1 MENKKDINKT
11 NTKSKQICNHK
22 DCNKKIK
29 LIDTTIGMC
38 RCDQTFCMKHRLP
51 EMHDCSFN
59 FTIDKE
65 TFIKSN
71 LCIRPKVEFL
81 TTN

>member
-1 MENKKDINKT
+1 MENIKNNNKS
-11 NTKSKQICNHK
+11 NSKSKQICDHK
-22 DCNKKIK
+22 HCNKKIT
-29 LIDTTIGMC
+29 LIETTMGMC
-38 RCDQTFCMKHRLP
+38 RCKQTFCMKHRMP

-65 TFIKSN
+65 AFIKSN
-71 LCIRPKVEFL
+71 LCIRTKVEYL